1 MLLGSTLLEYTTPFL
16 GRCLIRVLSN
26 TLASLEPD
34 DAGRWL
40 LNLLEMAQRMTS
52 PKLILEEASLYQD
65 WFLLPDLS
73 PELRD
78 SIVWVP
84 PPEHRRSHT
93 VLQIQSRADFL
104 HPSSFD
110 IRRYMT

>member
-1 MLLGSTLLEYTTPFL
+1 MRGEEVLSPLY
-16 GRCLIRVLSN
+16 GRCLIRVLSS
-26 TLASLEPD
+26 TIGSLEPD
-34 DAGRWL
+34 DAGQWL
-40 LNLLEMAQRMTS
+40 LELLEIAQSATS